1 MGMNERNKR
10 VYEVL
15 VAVTTIPKNII
26 KHHGIDNMTEFL
38 LHNLGQQDCFNF
50 SKAAY
55 FIDNPDFDHLKG
67 VAGFSQD
74 ESYHPKVNHW
84 SEAQEFSDHM
94 KQAAFNSMVR
104 DVCRCSIKRNK
115 MREEKIVQELS
126 DELHF
131 LNPRYVV
138 WPIKHDN
145 HGLLVFEKIEEEEG
159 IEEHLESALQL
170 FGFCP
175 VF

>member
-1 MGMNERNKR
+1 MGMNEKNKR
-10 VYEVL
+10 AYEVI
-15 VAVTTIPKNII
+15 VAVMTIPKHII
-26 KHHGIDNMTEFL
+26 KLHGTDNVTEFL

-67 VAGFSQD
+67 IAGFSKD
-74 ESYHPKVNHW
+74 ESYLAKVNHW
-84 SEAQEFSDHM
+84 TETQEFSEHM
-94 KQAAFNSMVR
+94 KKAAFNSMVR
-104 DVCRCSIKRNK
+104 DTCRCSIKRNK
-115 MREEKIVQELS
+115 MQEEKVVQEIS

-145 HGLLVFEKIEEEEG
+145 HGLLVFEKTEEDG
-159 IEEHLESALQL
+159 IDEHLENALQL